1 MLDSR
6 ALGLLATG
14 VTSAL
19 ALGGL
24 ATFLRLL
31 PDSPTMAASAATFAL
46 CAVAVAA
53 GVAAGTGNRPTE
65 TAYWS

>member
-6 ALGLLATG
+6 ALGLLASG
-14 VTSAL
+14 VISAL

-24 ATFLRLL
+24 ATFVRLL
-31 PDSPTMAASAATFAL
+31 PGSPTMAASGATFAL
-46 CAVAVAA
+46 CVVAVVV
-53 GVAAGTGNRPTE
+53 GVAAGTGDRPTE

>member
-19 ALGGL
+19 ALGGF

-31 PDSPTMAASAATFAL
+31 PGSSTTIASAVTFAL
-46 CAVAVAA
+46 VAVAVAV
-53 GVAAGTGNRPTE
+53 GVVVGTGGRPTE